1 MLLRFI
7 SRLLSVSVI
16 GAYGGEWTAI
26 SVGCPGGFWQNP
38 PMRSKWTLVVEGL
51 GRIERAEVELRPLT
65 LFVGENNSGKSY
77 LSSLL
82 WDFLARMPDVF
93 SFNRSEL
100 NTLAESAAY
109 QACSRWLDDKISRL
123 GEYTLT
129 EEDISLLLSWFNE
142 RLEEKKDAVA
152 QRIFGRSSMT
162 VDRFEVRDLCLDAPL
177 SLVFRR
183 SAQGLVGDVNFTAR
197 GYAPLE
203 PRKLEVELEPDHDP
217 SSPTH
222 RTVLIALLA
231 QLLAPYRPIGYQG
244 SEYDPGDALYL
255 PASRTGFMLLYKG
268 VLANLIDRGLA
279 SMTDPKRSPSPNL
292 QLTAPTLHF
301 LQALALGLKPSSPG
315 RFAAEADLIERHAF
329 PGAVALAGSV
339 GVNEVE
345 YRYDPAEPPLPMQLS
360 SSLITEL
367 APLILVLRHAKDL
380 PFLVLEEP
388 EAHLHPH
395 LQRLVA
401 QVIARLVRQGV
412 YVCVTTHSAD
422 FCQQINNFIKLGS
435 IPPELRVDF
444 QAQYGY
450 EAQDYLEAREVGG
463 YQFRVGEGGRAAVTR
478 LEESPS
484 GLAMPTFNQEL
495 IDLSKQTL
503 DLQRA
508 VEGEG

>member
-1 MLLRFI
+1 
-7 SRLLSVSVI
+7 
-16 GAYGGEWTAI
+16 
-26 SVGCPGGFWQNP
+26 
-38 PMRSKWTLVVEGL
+38 MRSKWTLVVEGL

-100 NTLAESAAY
+100 NALAKSAKY
-109 QACSRWLDDKISRL
+109 QACSQWLADKIAHQ
-123 GEYTLT
+123 EEHTLT
-129 EEDISLLLSWFNE
+129 EGDIRLLLSWFNE
-142 RLEEKKDAVA
+142 RLEEKKNAVA
-152 QRIFGRSSMT
+152 QRIFGRPSMT
-162 VDRFEVRDLCLDAPL
+162 VGRFEVRDLSLDAPF
-177 SLVFRR
+177 SLVFRQ
-183 SAQGLVGDVNFTAR
+183 SSQGLVGDVGLTAT
-197 GYAPLE
+197 GYAPRL
-203 PRKLEVELEPDHDP
+203 PRKLDVEIGPESDS
-217 SSPTH
+217 SSPSH
-222 RTVLIALLA
+222 RTVLIALIG

-244 SEYDPGDALYL
+244 TEYDPGDALYL

-268 VLANLIDRGLA
+268 VLGNLIERGLA
-279 SMTDPKRSPSPNL
+279 NTTEVKRSQSPNL
-292 QLTAPTLHF
+292 QLTAPMSHF

-329 PGAVALAGSV
+329 PGTVALAGSV

-345 YRYDPAEPPLPMQLS
+345 YRYDPAAPPLPMQLS

-367 APLILVLRHAKDL
+367 APLILVLRHAADL

-401 QVIARLVRQGV
+401 QVIARLVRKGV

-435 IPPELRVDF
+435 LAPERRAVF
-444 QAQYGY
+444 QAQYNY
-450 EAQDYLEAREVGG
+450 EAQDYLEAGEVGG
-463 YQFRVGEGGRAAVTR
+463 YQFRVDQGGRAAVSR

-508 VEGEG
+508 VEVDE